1 MCRKDDRAGGSWYDP
16 RAAMRRRRI
25 LREPVLTSLYRDTR
39 GLSAAEY
46 IILMALI
53 CVVGFIAWRIFG
65 HRTHERASGAHGVV
79 SGLAT
84 TSSADGESGAHGGG
98 GAGAH
103 GEGEGG
109 AAGAA
114 TPGGAPHGGRGD
126 IPQARRMSIPGQ
138 EGDYGEDE
146 EVRRSR
152 TRARNFR
159 WVVIGVLTAAVLAV
173 LLGKKRN

>member
-1 MCRKDDRAGGSWYDP
+1 
-16 RAAMRRRRI
+16 
-25 LREPVLTSLYRDTR
+25 VLTSLYRDTR

-65 HRTHERASGAHGVV
+65 HRTHERTAGAHTVV

-98 GAGAH
+98 GAAGAH
-103 GEGEGG
+103 GEGEG
-109 AAGAA
+109 AAA
-114 TPGGAPHGGRGD
+114 TPAGGPPHGGRGD

-138 EGDYGEDE
+138 EADYGEDE
-146 EVRRSR
+146 ETRRSR
-152 TRARNFR
+152 VRARNFR